1 MPEPVFFS
9 LTREISPPPP
19 KGRRKRYAA
28 RNQQDGDSSAPP
40 PPALAAVE
48 AGEAQVRDHLAYF
61 SAHLAARSR
70 PMLGTSPPRI
80 SIEEFKALYQR
91 NQDRHGRHFVV
102 HQHNH
107 PVAGVHYDLR
117 LQFSRTSCVSWAIPY
132 GLPGNAG
139 SRRQG
144 RMAVETRVH
153 CLWNNLIESASHATG
168 SLLIW
173 DTGEYEVL
181 DRHPPAVET
190 DDEEAGVDW
199 REPENERLV
208 KAFQSAYIRLRLHGT
223 RLPQGYT
230 VTLRL
235 PPDNNIV
242 RQPRGLKRKRR
253 RADPS
258 SGRAKGGSQSSDEQD
273 SRGGDSADLEES
285 AVAAAASD
293 DENGDDARIREENAY
308 TGATNSIGS
317 VHQRRWHLSLD
328 KANSG
333 FVKVRTGDGRGVW
346 RRRRRDG
353 GDDDSPAGF
362 EAFFVGGVEVER
374 SVVTGRLSEEIMADE
389 GVQGFVAR
397 KMWRPVLD

>member
-70 PMLGTSPPRI
+70 PVLGTSPPRM

-153 CLWNNLIESASHATG
+153 CLW
-168 SLLIW
+168 
-173 DTGEYEVL
+173 
-181 DRHPPAVET
+181 
-190 DDEEAGVDW
+190 
-199 REPENERLV
+199 
-208 KAFQSAYIRLRLHGT
+208 AYIRLRLHGT